1 MLPFV
6 NGVNIRAPHWGGA
19 VNRILVLIC
28 LFSLVSCGFKNSA
41 DHVALPQGTGV
52 MGGKLVKEKSELAS
66 IIVGIYDAKDNAI
79 CTGSLIAE
87 NAVLTAAHCSYTKKQ
102 NLRIVFG
109 LDIDMTMAIRE
120 PDVRQMAIRNV
131 KQIIINPGHNPDEE
145 EKEVDLSD
153 IAIMIFDGGL
163 PPGYKPAQMLTDN
176 SLLQR
181 GVNVRVAGYGVS
193 QIDLD
198 PIDPK
203 KVRNL
208 QDALDYGE
216 VICDENQRNCLS
228 VDMSGD
234 GVLREAAAPI
244 ATVYDTEVFLDESK
258 GQGTCSGDSG
268 GPAYVEQNGQLLLF
282 GVTSRGSALCDNIG
296 VYTNAV
302 TFKTW
307 IAETLAKYK

>member
-1 MLPFV
+1 MKRF
-6 NGVNIRAPHWGGA
+6 
-19 VNRILVLIC
+19 LVLLC
-28 LFSLVSCGFKNSA
+28 LFSLVSCGFKAST
-41 DHVALPQGTGV
+41 DFVAVPHGSGV

-66 IIVGIYDAKDNAI
+66 IIVGVYDAKDNAI

-87 NAVLTAAHCSYTKKQ
+87 NAVMTAAHCSITKKQ

-131 KQIIINPGHNPDEE
+131 KSIIVNPGYNPNQTD
-145 EKEVDLSD
+145 KETDLSD

-163 PPGYKPAQMLTDN
+163 PPGYKPAQMLTDK

-181 GVNVRVAGYGVS
+181 GVNIRVAGYGVS
-193 QIDLD
+193 EVNLD

-234 GVLREAAAPI
+234 GVLREASAPI
-244 ATVYDTEVFLDESK
+244 ATVYETEVFLDESK

-268 GPAYVEQNGQLLLF
+268 GPAYIEQNGQYLLF

-302 TFKTW
+302 AFKTW
-307 IAETLAKYK
+307 IAETLANYK

>member
-1 MLPFV
+1 MPL
-6 NGVNIRAPHWGGA
+6 NWGGA
-19 VNRILVLIC
+19 VKRIFVLFC
-28 LFSLVSCGFKNSA
+28 LFSLVSCGFKAPTDNS
-41 DHVALPQGTGV
+41 VLPQGNGV
-52 MGGKLVKEKSELAS
+52 MGGKLVKANSELAS

-87 NAVLTAAHCSYTKKQ
+87 NAVLTAAHCSFVNKQ

-109 LDIDMTMAIRE
+109 LDIDVMMANRDSDVRKMAIRS
-120 PDVRQMAIRNV
+120 V
-131 KQIIINPGHNPDEE
+131 KSIIVNPGYNPDDT
-145 EKEVDLSD
+145 EKETDLSD

-163 PPGYKPAQMLTDN
+163 PPGYKAAQMLTDN

-181 GVNVRVAGYGVS
+181 GVNIRVAGYGVS

-198 PIDPK
+198 PVDPK

-216 VICDENQRNCLS
+216 IICDENQVNCLS

-234 GVLREAAAPI
+234 GVLREASAPI
-244 ATVYDTEVFLDESK
+244 ATVYDTEVYLDESK

-268 GPAYVEQNGQLLLF
+268 GPAYLEHNGQYLLF

-302 TFKTW
+302 TFQTW
-307 IAETLAKYK
+307 IAETLAKFR